1 MNLYMHYLVLVTSVI
16 VEEEQEDVVDNKG
29 KERGGME
36 VGWQIK
42 LTINCNWFYFS
53 PLDYEK

>member
-1 MNLYMHYLVLVTSVI
+1 MNLYMQYLVLVTSVI

-36 VGWQIK
+36 VG
-42 LTINCNWFYFS
+42 
-53 PLDYEK
+53 